1 MSYNQYG
8 VNILCIPSK
17 KEIEQRRRMSKLQ
30 TDYWTV
36 LYKKKKKKR
45 FFHFK
50 FSCSLQS
57 IICRFFVMCE
67 IG

>member
-36 LYKKKKKKR
+36 LYKKKNKNV
-45 FFHFK
+45 FSTSNFHVHFK
-50 FSCSLQS
+50 VLFAASL
-57 IICRFFVMCE
+57 
-67 IG
+67 